1 MFPTSENGVISISA
15 RDFIQLSNIQRSM
28 SPTRTRTAF
37 SVRIML
43 LLNSH
48 SNYHK
53 NGILKMA

>member
-1 MFPTSENGVISISA
+1 MFLASENGIISISA
-15 RDFIQLSNIQRSM
+15 RDFIQLSNIRRPM

-37 SVRIML
+37 LVRIML
-43 LLNSH
+43 LPNSH